1 MLQKISFLLLAAIAI
16 RQVEPQTPLKVNVD
30 LVNVLFSVTD
40 RSGKFVSGLKQEDI
54 AVEEDGRKQDILRF
68 SQENQRP
75 LTLGVLIDISPSV
88 GRVFNDEKAAAISFL
103 DTTLRPGDLTM
114 VISFDHTVTL
124 EEDFTEDKKV
134 LRNAISKL
142 NVGNG
147 TSIYDAV
154 YLACKEQF
162 GKQAGRKAIILISDG
177 QDTTSKIRMNEALL
191 AAHQSDAVI
200 YSISNR
206 LGGFFDVPG
215 SGAPA
220 TLKRFSLET
229 GGTIFFVGGRTELTE
244 VFAQIGEELRS
255 QYSLAYTS
263 SNSTR
268 DGRYRHIRIVSKDP
282 TYTIKARQG
291 YYAPAS

>member
-1 MLQKISFLLLAAIAI
+1 MLQKISLLLLAAIAI

-68 SQENQRP
+68 TQENERP
-75 LTLGVLIDISPSV
+75 LTLGVLVDISPSV

-103 DTTLRPGDLTM
+103 DTTLRSGDLAM

-244 VFAQIGEELRS
+244 VFAQIGDELRS

-263 SNSTR
+263 SNAAR
-268 DGRYRHIRIVSKDP
+268 DGRYRHVRIVSKDP

-291 YYAPAS
+291 YYAPTS